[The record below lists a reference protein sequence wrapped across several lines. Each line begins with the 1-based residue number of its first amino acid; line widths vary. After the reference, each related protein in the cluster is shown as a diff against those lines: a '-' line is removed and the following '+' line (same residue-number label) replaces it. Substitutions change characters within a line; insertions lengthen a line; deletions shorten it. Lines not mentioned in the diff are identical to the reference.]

1 MELIRFR
8 RALAA
13 VWVKPR
19 HTFASQ
25 WVLAGGSIEKLS
37 TVLGHCSVVMTERYV
52 HLRPDLFGERILG
65 AIPIDLST
73 TAPEPAQI
81 VGETWAA
88 TSTNARA
95 AR

>member
-1 MELIRFR
+1 MGQAEAHLRVALGPR
-8 RALAA
+8 R
-13 VWVKPR
+13 
-19 HTFASQ
+19 
-25 WVLAGGSIEKLS
+25 
-37 TVLGHCSVVMTERYV
+37 SVVMTERCA
-52 HLRPDLFGERILG
+52 HLRPDLFSARDL
-65 AIPIDLST
+65 ATIDLST